1 MHSAR
6 TYHPHFTQF
15 ETRRR
20 EHRDEVRFLLGLR
33 AVGAGHRGGRI
44 LERLILRLSK

>member
-1 MHSAR
+1 MHTAH
-6 TYHPHFTQF
+6 TYHPPFRQF

-33 AVGAGHRGGRI
+33 AVGAGHRGRI